1 MRDPASASI
10 PDPGTAVL
18 SRELASHA
26 GMITIWESM
35 ARFSKLDRLMP
46 ADPAIGPAP
55 GARLQAW
62 LPPLLAAVLVP
73 LLSVA
78 AITALGYAVSD
89 VIAGKSV
96 AMFYLAAVVVSA
108 LAGGRVSAVLAASLS
123 FLAYNYFFIEP
134 RWTFTVAHP
143 DEVVALFM
151 FVGVALVTGTLAARL
166 SEHAATARQQA
177 QSTQSLFEFSR
188 KLSGALGLDAVYVTI
203 ASHIGATLGLQTVLL
218 AAGEG
223 SELAVV
229 ASEPPGQRLAPEAL
243 ALAQTA
249 GERKVPVGLSTHTAP
264 ASAYAFLPILSAQR
278 VLGVLGINLGERGE
292 PLSQEENRALVS
304 MLEQAAI
311 AIDRARW
318 ARESARAAVYRESER
333 LQSALLSSLS
343 HDFRTPLASIT
354 GAATT
359 LRQLGDRIDP
369 PTRDDL
375 LQSIEQ
381 DAGQLNRFIA
391 NLFDMTRIES
401 GGIKIRREPVEVP
414 EVIERA
420 TSRVRAIYPDFATN
434 LSIAEGLQ
442 PALGD
447 AILLEQVL
455 FNLLENARKY
465 GGPGAPVA
473 VFARREQAEVVVA
486 VTDQGKGIPEE
497 DLDRIFEKFYRRAK
511 GDGRAAG
518 TGLGLSI
525 ARGFIA
531 AMGGTITAES
541 PAARKRGTRFVVRLP
556 VAKSSVP

>member
-1 MRDPASASI
+1 
-10 PDPGTAVL
+10 
-18 SRELASHA
+18 
-26 GMITIWESM
+26 M

-311 AIDRARW
+311 AIDRA
-318 ARESARAAVYRESER
+318 
-333 LQSALLSSLS
+333 
-343 HDFRTPLASIT
+343 
-354 GAATT
+354 
-359 LRQLGDRIDP
+359 
-369 PTRDDL
+369 
-375 LQSIEQ
+375 
-381 DAGQLNRFIA
+381 
-391 NLFDMTRIES
+391 
-401 GGIKIRREPVEVP
+401 
-414 EVIERA
+414 
-420 TSRVRAIYPDFATN
+420 
-434 LSIAEGLQ
+434 
-442 PALGD
+442 
-447 AILLEQVL
+447 
-455 FNLLENARKY
+455 
-465 GGPGAPVA
+465 
-473 VFARREQAEVVVA
+473 
-486 VTDQGKGIPEE
+486 
-497 DLDRIFEKFYRRAK
+497 
-511 GDGRAAG
+511 
-518 TGLGLSI
+518 
-525 ARGFIA
+525 
-531 AMGGTITAES
+531 
-541 PAARKRGTRFVVRLP
+541 
-556 VAKSSVP
+556 

>member
-1 MRDPASASI
+1 
-10 PDPGTAVL
+10 
-18 SRELASHA
+18 
-26 GMITIWESM
+26 M
-35 ARFSKLDRLMP
+35 ARFSKSDRLMQ
-46 ADPAIGPAP
+46 ADPAVDGAP
-55 GARLQAW
+55 GPGMQAW
-62 LPPLLAAVLVP
+62 LPPVLTAVAVP
-73 LLSVA
+73 LLSVG
-78 AITALGYAVSD
+78 AITVLGYAVSD

-96 AMFYLAAVVVSA
+96 AMLYLAAVVVSA

-143 DEVVALFM
+143 DEVIVLFM
-151 FVGVALVTGTLAARL
+151 FVGVALVTGTLAASL
-166 SEHAATARQQA
+166 SEHAAMARQQA
-177 QSTQSLFEFSR
+177 QSTQSLLEFSR
-188 KLSGALGLDAVYVTI
+188 KLSGALGLDAVYATI
-203 ASHIGATLGLQTVLL
+203 ASHVGATLRLETVLL
-218 AAGEG
+218 AAEEG
-223 SELAVV
+223 GELAIV
-229 ASEPPGQRLAPEAL
+229 ASVPSGQRLAPDAL
-243 ALAQTA
+243 SLARTA
-249 GERKVPVGLSTHTAP
+249 AERKVGVGFLTDTAP
-264 ASAYAFLPILSAQR
+264 ESAYAFLPILSAQR
-278 VLGVLGINLGERGE
+278 VLGVLGINLAERGE
-292 PLSQEENRALVS
+292 PLSQEESRTLVS

-318 ARESARAAVYRESER
+318 ARESARAAVYLESER

-359 LRQLGDRIDP
+359 LRQLGDRMDR

-401 GGIKIRREPVEVP
+401 GGIKIRREPVDLP

-420 TSRVRAIYPDFATN
+420 IARVRAIYPDFLTSLSVAT
-434 LSIAEGLQ
+434 GLP

-465 GGPGAPVA
+465 GGPGLPVA
-473 VFARREQAEVVVA
+473 VFARREQEEIVLA
-486 VTDQGKGIPEE
+486 VTDQGKGIPAE

-531 AMGGTITAES
+531 AMGGGISAES

-556 VAKSSVP
+556 IAKSSVP